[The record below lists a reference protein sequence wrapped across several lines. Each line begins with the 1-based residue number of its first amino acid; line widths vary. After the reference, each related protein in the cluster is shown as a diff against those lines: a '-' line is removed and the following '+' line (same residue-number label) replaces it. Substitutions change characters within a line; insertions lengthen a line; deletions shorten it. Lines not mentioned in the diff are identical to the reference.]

1 MAQGEQTDVYL
12 VSGEEKFSVSGRGS
26 IYEKEVL
33 MFPKKAAVIVTL
45 ALASLAAPPAA
56 AQKTMLTT
64 AAQKTMLT
72 VYNQNLALVRQERT
86 IPIKKGMFKYLFEDV
101 TTQIDPT
108 SVALETLTGP
118 PITILEQNYA
128 YDLISDD
135 KVLQKSLGRT
145 ITFFEKVGNNE
156 KSYTGKLLSVAGGR
170 PVIKTNEGYYIG
182 TPSHYILDELPPGLI
197 MKPTLIWLLEGK
209 RNGDQRVAL
218 SYMTGGLSWKANYVL
233 VLTPDEKHVGFTGWV
248 TLENHSGIG
257 FKDATLKLLAGD
269 VNRARAASP
278 APRYE
283 MLKMAQAASPQFKE
297 KSLFEYHLYTLQ
309 RPATVDD
316 NQTKQVELISSPSV
330 PVTKTYVYDGANMS
344 GYRGSYYGSRQSRDL
359 GVPSNTKVG
368 VYLGFDND
376 KKSGLGVPL
385 PKGTLRVFKRDT
397 DGSAQFVG
405 EDSIDHTPR
414 DEHVRVKL
422 GNAFDI
428 VGHRKQ
434 TAFNTIVSGH
444 VYDES
449 FKIELR
455 NHKETPVTVRV
466 VEVLYRWSNW
476 EIRTTNAKYNKI
488 DGRTIVF
495 PVTIPA
501 NSSKKVTY
509 TVRYTW

>member
-1 MAQGEQTDVYL
+1 
-12 VSGEEKFSVSGRGS
+12 
-26 IYEKEVL
+26 
-33 MFPKKAAVIVTL
+33 MFPRKVTVIAILVLAFLATL
-45 ALASLAAPPAA
+45 PA
-56 AQKTMLTT
+56 

-86 IPIKKGMFKYLFEDV
+86 IPIKKGIFKYLFEDV
-101 TTQIDPT
+101 TTEIDPT
-108 SVALETLTGP
+108 SVALETLSGP

-128 YDLISDD
+128 YDLISDK
-135 KVLQKSLGRT
+135 KVLQKSLGRK

-156 KSYTGKLLSVAGGR
+156 KAYTGKLLSVEGNR
-170 PVIKTNEGYYIG
+170 PVIKTAEGYYIG
-182 TPSHYILDELPPGLI
+182 YPSRYILDELPPGLI
-197 MKPTLIWLLEGK
+197 MKPSLIWLLDGK

-233 VLTPDEKHVGFTGWV
+233 VLTPEEKHVGLTGWV

-283 MLKMAQAASPQFKE
+283 IMKMQGAAQHQFKE

-344 GYRGSYYGSRQSRDL
+344 GYGGGYHGSRQSRDL
-359 GVPSNTKVG
+359 GVPSNMKVS
-368 VYLGFDND
+368 VYLGFDNNTA
-376 KKSGLGVPL
+376 SGLGIPL
-385 PKGTLRVFKRDT
+385 PKGTIRVFKRDT

-405 EDSIDHTPR
+405 EDNIDHTPKN
-414 DEHVRVKL
+414 EHVRVKL
-422 GNAFDI
+422 GEAFDI

-434 TAFNTIVSGH
+434 TAFKTIVSGH

-455 NHKETPVTVRV
+455 NHKDIPVTVRV

-476 EIRTTNAKYNKI
+476 EITEESTKHEKI
-488 DGRTIVF
+488 DSQTVVF
-495 PVTIPA
+495 PVSVPA
-501 NSSKKVTY
+501 NGKKVVTY